1 MLKKDARKLYREKR
15 MQLTARERDK
25 LDDLLLIRMQTAPI
39 PFIQTLLSYWP
50 ITASH
55 EPATQLFSDF
65 LSLANPSLA
74 VCYPRTDFTNHTM
87 EAILTTDDTTFIQ
100 KENNL
105 FEPDAQ
111 TVIAPEQLDMIFVPL
126 LIFDKAGYRAGF
138 GKGFYDRYLACCR
151 PDCIKIGFSYF
162 EPVERLEDRHEF
174 DVPLNLCITPEQVYV
189 F

>member
-1 MLKKDARKLYREKR
+1 
-15 MQLTARERDK
+15 
-25 LDDLLLIRMQTAPI
+25 
-39 PFIQTLLSYWP
+39 
-50 ITASH
+50 
-55 EPATQLFSDF
+55 
-65 LSLANPSLA
+65 
-74 VCYPRTDFTNHTM
+74 M